1 MFNNFASMLG
11 EGDTLNITITKKG
24 DKIIVS
30 LVPKLAKTKEE
41 VQKKIAPLVLSGT
54 PDELND
60 GFINAITSPI
70 QKATGIISNA
80 KEFEKAAEKAV
91 SNSKPISKPSSDSK
105 KKEEDDRK
113 VKYNEAIKS
122 ADEYE
127 KAGKLREAISALE
140 DADKYASGNHS
151 TIKGRIDKL
160 NKILNKPSLFGSDDE
175 EPLPTEEEP
184 EYSLNEEEEEE

>member
-1 MFNNFASMLG
+1 MFQNFASMLG
-11 EGDTLNITITKKG
+11 DGDTLNITITKKS

-30 LVPKLAKTKEE
+30 LVPKLANTKED
-41 VQKKIAPLVLSGT
+41 VQKKITPLVLSGT

-91 SNSKPISKPSSDSK
+91 SNSKSAGKPSSDPK
-105 KKEEDDRK
+105 KKEEEDRK
-113 VKYNEAIKS
+113 AKYNEAIKS

-127 KAGKLREAISALE
+127 KAGKLREAVSALE
-140 DADKYASGNHS
+140 EADKHASGNHS
-151 TIKGRIDKL
+151 AIKGRIDKL
-160 NKILNKPSLFGSDDE
+160 NKILSKPSLFGTDEE

-184 EYSLNEEEEEE
+184 EYSLNEEEEE